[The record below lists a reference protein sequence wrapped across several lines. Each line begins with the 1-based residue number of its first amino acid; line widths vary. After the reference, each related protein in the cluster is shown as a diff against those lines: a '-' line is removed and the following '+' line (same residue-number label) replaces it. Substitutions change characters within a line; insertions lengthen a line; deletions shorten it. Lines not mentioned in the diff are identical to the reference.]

1 MHRITMY
8 FDFIS
13 PYAYLAFKEIER
25 GLNNRVDIT
34 YRPILFGGLLN
45 HYGQLGPAEIPHRR
59 EWTFLQALWQGKE
72 AGIPIQLPKSHPFNP
87 LPLLRLVIAETK
99 SGDPSKETCRKIFEF
114 VWNRGIDVTDEVEFR
129 ELSSAINLER
139 EPNDP
144 DVKEQLK
151 KNTEE
156 AIANHVYGVPSFYYN
171 NKIFWGNDSLK
182 MLEAYIDGDPW
193 IDENWSKPDAVTVG
207 IKRRK

>member
-45 HYGQLGPAEIPHRR
+45 HYGQLGPAEIPYRR

-87 LPLLRLVIAETK
+87 LPLLRLAIAETK

-114 VWNRGIDVTDEVEFR
+114 VWNRGIDVTNEVEFR
-129 ELSSAINLER
+129 ELSSAIKLER

>member
-45 HYGQLGPAEIPHRR
+45 HYGQLGPAEIPYRR

-87 LPLLRLVIAETK
+87 LPLLRLAIAETK

-129 ELSSAINLER
+129 ELSSAIKLER

-182 MLEAYIDGDPW
+182 MLEAYIDGDHW

>member
-45 HYGQLGPAEIPHRR
+45 HYGQLGPAEIPYRR
-59 EWTFLQALWQGKE
+59 EWTFLQALWQWKE

-87 LPLLRLVIAETK
+87 LPLLRLAIAETK

-129 ELSSAINLER
+129 ELSSAIKLAR

>member
-45 HYGQLGPAEIPHRR
+45 HYGQLGPAEIPYRR

-87 LPLLRLVIAETK
+87 LPLLRLAIAETK

-114 VWNRGIDVTDEVEFR
+114 VWNRGIDVTDEVELR
-129 ELSSAINLER
+129 ELSSAIKLER

-156 AIANHVYGVPSFYYN
+156 AIANHVYGVPSFYY

>member
-45 HYGQLGPAEIPHRR
+45 HYGQLGPAEIPYRR
-59 EWTFLQALWQGKE
+59 EWTFLQALLQGKE

-87 LPLLRLVIAETK
+87 MPILRLAIAETK

-129 ELSSAINLER
+129 ELSSAIKLER

>member
-34 YRPILFGGLLN
+34 YRPILFGGLLS
-45 HYGQLGPAEIPHRR
+45 HYGQLGPAEIPYRR

-87 LPLLRLVIAETK
+87 LPLLRLAIAETK

-129 ELSSAINLER
+129 ELSSAIKLER

>member
-1 MHRITMY
+1 MY

-87 LPLLRLVIAETK
+87 LPLLRLAIAETK

-129 ELSSAINLER
+129 ELSSAIKLER

>member
-45 HYGQLGPAEIPHRR
+45 HYGQLGPAEIPYRR

-87 LPLLRLVIAETK
+87 LPLLRLAIAETK

-129 ELSSAINLER
+129 ELSSAIKLER
-139 EPNDP
+139 
-144 DVKEQLK
+144 
-151 KNTEE
+151 
-156 AIANHVYGVPSFYYN
+156 
-171 NKIFWGNDSLK
+171 
-182 MLEAYIDGDPW
+182 
-193 IDENWSKPDAVTVG
+193 
-207 IKRRK
+207 

>member
-25 GLNNRVDIT
+25 DLNNRVDIT

-45 HYGQLGPAEIPHRR
+45 HYGQLGPAEIPYRR

-87 LPLLRLVIAETK
+87 LPLLRLAIAETK

-129 ELSSAINLER
+129 ELSSAIKLER

>member
-45 HYGQLGPAEIPHRR
+45 HYGQLGPAEIPYRR

-87 LPLLRLVIAETK
+87 LPLLRLAIAETK

-114 VWNRGIDVTDEVEFR
+114 VWNRGIDVTYEVEFR
-129 ELSSAINLER
+129 ELSSAIKLER

>member
-45 HYGQLGPAEIPHRR
+45 HYGQLGPAEIPYRR

-87 LPLLRLVIAETK
+87 LPLLRLAIAETK

-129 ELSSAINLER
+129 ELSSAIKLER

-182 MLEAYIDGDPW
+182 MLEAYIGGDPW

>member
-45 HYGQLGPAEIPHRR
+45 HYGQLGPAEIPYRR

-87 LPLLRLVIAETK
+87 LPLLRLAIAETK

-129 ELSSAINLER
+129 ELSSAIKLER

-182 MLEAYIDGDPW
+182 MLEAYIDGDLW

>member
-45 HYGQLGPAEIPHRR
+45 HYGQLGPAEIPYRR

-87 LPLLRLVIAETK
+87 LPLLRLAIAETK
-99 SGDPSKETCRKIFEF
+99 SGNPSRETCRKIFEF

-129 ELSSAINLER
+129 ELSSAIKLER